1 MPNMNEAGSPG
12 ITSIT
17 ENITKDATKRLIIRD
32 SRRPKVYR
40 TTTASLVEAAI
51 NLKD

>member
-1 MPNMNEAGSPG
+1 MNDAGSPG

-17 ENITKDATKRLIIRD
+17 ENITNEATKRLIIKD
-32 SRRPKVYR
+32 SKRLRIYR
-40 TTTASLVEAAI
+40 TTTASLAEAVV

>member
-1 MPNMNEAGSPG
+1 MNEAGSPG

-17 ENITKDATKRLIIRD
+17 ENITRDATKRLIIRD
-32 SRRPKVYR
+32 NRRPRAYR
-40 TTTASLVEAAI
+40 TTTASLAEAGV